1 MLQAITKRLKRGK
14 RGISTVIV
22 VMLSLVLVVIIVGN
36 VVLWNF
42 QMNQFDIDRMQE
54 TLSVMN
60 ATRMDD
66 APWVTAQTDFTINA
80 GTKVSGSWTDTT
92 ALDGEYESFMEALAG
107 VYSYNPSSYVLGG
120 STTYVSGSTA
130 DLTSNDGNYM
140 NFRSYSSLEVDY
152 AESLEVSSTTS
163 KNYQDKVTIS
173 FTPEVTA
180 DFVIIATAE
189 VQGSNL
195 NYQAKAQ
202 LTVNSAVCQELA
214 YRLKDYSDWYP
225 FDGLK
230 RLTLNSGSN
239 YEIQIQFCTSNAAAY
254 AYIRNARIVILNLQ
268 SEYAESEELSTTGS
282 TNWQDKTTLTFTP
295 SSSGEY
301 LVIATAN
308 YRGSHTNRD
317 VDIRLIQDDTTV
329 HTDNN
334 GRPGSGT
341 TENYYNFGVMRQ
353 VTLDA
358 SQHEFKIQY
367 SSSGTP
373 GEAGIVYAHI
383 VALDLSQFADVH
395 YVEDETESSPF
406 YSNYWTDKVVNTY
419 QAESGDYLILGSIS
433 YKSGST
439 SRSVGL
445 DFQTEGISRQHT
457 LVEHRSSNDYES
469 VFFMTKQSLS
479 AGSKTDSI
487 MWMGENYN
495 PRVKN
500 ARLISCK
507 LPTSTQTVEVELVGT
522 ASFSNWTQV
531 EWAADLSF
539 TTSDVATTL
548 QLYDYNTGQ
557 YSTSG
562 DGYIA
567 DIIGE
572 ADATKSQQITTE
584 AANFRDGDGNWK
596 VKVTGS
602 KTAAVPFELKIDWA
616 EIEATTSD
624 VYRLDISN
632 DFSTGLSADS
642 RVSISSLEIV
652 IHYNVTE
659 NAEKCFLKAYNW
671 ATASFSDADFS
682 TTSGSQPAL
691 DERNEYAIT
700 VTGNC
705 ADYISDT
712 GMVRIKFFDEG
723 LPANQTVVDVDFL
736 GVRTIAG
743 GTQLEIKNSSPLTVH
758 VVAVWITDATTHQRY
773 AVNWFLNAGETAN
786 CTVGAALPQGAFVA
800 KVVTERGNVAVFS
813 SG

>member
-1 MLQAITKRLKRGK
+1 MQAITKRLKRGK

-22 VMLSLVLVVIIVGN
+22 VMLSLVLVVIIVSN

-42 QMNQFDIDRMQE
+42 QMNQFDLDRMQE
-54 TLSVMN
+54 NFSIMN
-60 ATRMDD
+60 ATRMDE
-66 APWVTAQTDFTINA
+66 APWVTAQTDFTLNV

-92 ALDGEYESFMEALAG
+92 ALDGAYESFMEAPTG

-152 AESLEVSSTTS
+152 AESLGTSSTTS
-163 KNYQDKVTIS
+163 TNYQDKVTVS

-189 VQGSNL
+189 VQGSSRW
-195 NYQAKAQ
+195 YQAKAR
-202 LTVNSAVCQELA
+202 LTVGSAVCQELT
-214 YRLKDYSDWYP
+214 YTLKDYSDWYP

-239 YEIQIQFCTSNAAAY
+239 YKIQIQFCTSNSAAY
-254 AYIRNARIVILNLQ
+254 AYIRNAKIIVLNLQ
-268 SEYAESEELSTTGS
+268 SEYAESEKLSTTSS
-282 TNWQDKTTLTFTP
+282 TNWQDKATLTFEP
-295 SSSGEY
+295 SSSGQY
-301 LVIATAN
+301 LLIATAN
-308 YRGSHTNRD
+308 YQSSYTNND
-317 VDIRLIQDDTTV
+317 VNIRLVQDEKIV
-329 HTDNN
+329 HTDNS
-334 GRPGSGT
+334 RGT
-341 TENYYNFGVMRQ
+341 EWDTTANYNFGVMRQ

-367 SSSGTP
+367 CSSNMYR
-373 GEAGIVYAHI
+373 EAGIAYAHI

-395 YVEDETESSPF
+395 YVEDETESSPPGG
-406 YSNYWTDKVVNTY
+406 YQWTDKVVNNY
-419 QAESGDYLILGSIS
+419 KAESGDYLILGSIS

-439 SRSVGL
+439 YSSVGL
-445 DFQTEGISRQHT
+445 DFQTEGNSRQET
-457 LVEHRSSNDYES
+457 LVEHRSWNDYES
-469 VFFMTKQSLS
+469 VFFMAKQSLS
-479 AGSKTDSI
+479 AGSKTDRI
-487 MWMGENYN
+487 RWMGENYN
-495 PRVKN
+495 ARVKN

-507 LPTSTQTVEVELVGT
+507 LPTSTQTVEVELSGT
-522 ASFSNWTQV
+522 ASFSSWIQV

-539 TTSDVATTL
+539 TTPDVATTL
-548 QLYDYNTGQ
+548 QLYDYNAGQ
-557 YSTSG
+557 YSTNG

-572 ADATKSQQITTE
+572 TDTTKSQQITTE
-584 AANFRDGDGNWK
+584 ASNFRDADGNWK
-596 VKVTGS
+596 VKITGS
-602 KTAAVPFELKIDWA
+602 KTVATPFELKIDWT
-616 EIEATTSD
+616 EIETTTSD
-624 VYRLDISN
+624 IYRLDISN
-632 DFSTGLSADS
+632 DFATGVSADS
-642 RVSISSLEIV
+642 RDSITSMDIV
-652 IHYNVTE
+652 LYYNVTE
-659 NAEKCFLKAYNW
+659 NAEKWFLKAYNW
-671 ATASFSDADFS
+671 ATSSFSDAGFN

-691 DERNEYAIT
+691 DERNEYAVT

-712 GMVRIKFFDEG
+712 GVIRIKFFDEG
-723 LPANQTVVDVDFL
+723 LPTNQTVVDVDFL

-758 VVAVWITDATTHQRY
+758 VVAVWITDATAHQRY
-773 AVNWFLNAGETAN
+773 AVDWFLNAGETAN
-786 CTVGAALPQGAFVA
+786 CTVGASLPQGAFVA